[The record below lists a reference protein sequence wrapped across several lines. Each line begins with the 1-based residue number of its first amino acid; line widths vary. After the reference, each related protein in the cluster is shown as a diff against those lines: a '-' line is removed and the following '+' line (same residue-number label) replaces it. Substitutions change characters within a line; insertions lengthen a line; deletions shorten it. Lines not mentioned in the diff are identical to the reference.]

1 MKMNK
6 NKTKGKEMID
16 QLTGASYSKEK
27 AMYMRYHGLSEKEAE
42 LVMGQT
48 TYQTRDDMLNQIIE
62 DRKNNG

>member
-1 MKMNK
+1 MKMKK

-27 AMYMRYHGLSEKEAE
+27 AMYMSYHGLSEKEAE

-48 TYQTRDDMLNQIIE
+48 TYQTRDDVLNQIIE